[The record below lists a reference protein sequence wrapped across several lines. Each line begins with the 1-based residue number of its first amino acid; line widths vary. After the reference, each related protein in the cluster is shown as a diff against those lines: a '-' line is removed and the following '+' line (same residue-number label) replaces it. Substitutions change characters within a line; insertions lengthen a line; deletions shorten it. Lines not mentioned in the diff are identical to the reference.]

1 MTQANLAKS
10 ITVNIPP
17 TLTLT
22 VTHEQ
27 FFELAQANRDLQL
40 ERNAT
45 GELIVMPPTG
55 SETGNRNLDMEG
67 QLWLWNRQTKL
78 GKAFNSS
85 TGFSLPNG
93 ADRSPDASWVCQERW
108 DLLTPEQ
115 QQGFAPLCPDFVL
128 ELRSKN
134 DTMESL
140 RAKMRE
146 YIENGAR
153 LGWLIDRKNKKVEI
167 YRESQDVEVLNHPAT
182 LSGEDVLPGFILDLT
197 EVWS

>member
-1 MTQANLAKS
+1 MIQANSSHA
-10 ITVNIPP
+10 IAVNIPS
-17 TLTLT
+17 TVTLT
-22 VTHEQ
+22 VTHEEFVQ
-27 FFELAQANRDLQL
+27 LAIANRDLQL

-85 TGFSLPNG
+85 SGFHLPNG
-93 ADRSPDASWVCQERW
+93 SDRSPDAAWVRQDRW
-108 DLLTPEQ
+108 DALTPEQ
-115 QQGFAPLCPDFVL
+115 RKGFAPICPDFVL
-128 ELRSKN
+128 ELRSET
-134 DTMESL
+134 DSMEKL

-146 YIENGAR
+146 YMENNAR

-167 YRESQDVEVLNHPAT
+167 YRQGQDVEVLDCPTT